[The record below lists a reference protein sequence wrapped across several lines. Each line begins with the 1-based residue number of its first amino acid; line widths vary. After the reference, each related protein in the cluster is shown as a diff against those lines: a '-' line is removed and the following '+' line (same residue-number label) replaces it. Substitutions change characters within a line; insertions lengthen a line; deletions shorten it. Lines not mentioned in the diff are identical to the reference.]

1 MIAGTWTSSIRP
13 QSMVTPAAV
22 TAAVATAA
30 VPSNATL
37 VSTAAIDPT
46 GNASVEIS
54 SLKHSKPHKGKADA
68 GGYDPDGP
76 LLPRRRTGFKPVWGD
91 DGLWMSESGV
101 IPADATVA
109 AGPRQVLHVV
119 NSLVKILPIDAGRG
133 VPDPPNGYGAGG
145 YHGGEAVVVTLPD
158 FFGLVASN
166 CDGGYITPSAVF
178 DKQVKRFVV
187 TAVCGGEANQIL
199 LAVSQT
205 PDALGGWWLYSF
217 PGYSTYD
224 TAMACF
230 NGDIH
235 LTPTSVH
242 TQVGYNRDGVYISFV
257 QNCPLCEVSQ
267 ATGSVLYALPKWA
280 VYSGT
285 TQAVVGP
292 VYTGRTATVCCFDVW
307 VLSSCCST
315 ARDFNAWLV

>member
-1 MIAGTWTSSIRP
+1 
-13 QSMVTPAAV
+13 
-22 TAAVATAA
+22 
-30 VPSNATL
+30 
-37 VSTAAIDPT
+37 
-46 GNASVEIS
+46 
-54 SLKHSKPHKGKADA
+54 
-68 GGYDPDGP
+68 
-76 LLPRRRTGFKPVWGD
+76 
-91 DGLWMSESGV
+91 MSESGV
-101 IPADATVA
+101 VPADATVA

-119 NSLVKILPIDAGRG
+119 NSLVKVLPIDAGRG
-133 VPDPPNGYGAGG
+133 VPDPPGAYGAGG
-145 YHGGEAVVVTLPD
+145 YVGGEAVVVTLPD

-166 CDGGYITPSAVF
+166 CDGGYITPSAAF
-178 DKQVKRFVV
+178 DKQVKRFVI
-187 TAVCGGEANQIL
+187 TAVCGGDANQIL

-230 NGDIH
+230 NGETH
-235 LTPTSVH
+235 LTPTSIH

-267 ATGSVLYALPKWA
+267 ATGAVLYALPKWA

-292 VYTGRTATVCCFDVW
+292 VYTGEVAVHSAWHVIANRQSTLHGALRQSCAAAAPLRVAWSYAASALPMSSLSPVITSLQPCHTVGPP
-307 VLSSCCST
+307 
-315 ARDFNAWLV
+315 RHWLLMQSNT